1 MHECRA
7 KASGKLSLVN
17 TLLLPIF
24 GQSLLPA
31 IKSQSWIFFAKG
43 HVLLELAKI
52 QRRFNRGFWQKVSHR
67 VYTLQDAYLGR
78 TLTTPVKNAMKVNR
92 SSFMIA
98 NSSWGRWRQGSLIVI
113 ICTLVSCCYFDVP
126 AVSSSYLFLGRYW
139 KSLLWWWLPTWNL
152 TSGCSLQMLC
162 VLWLSTSPSSL
173 SLVELVP
180 SPWGLQGCSRIG
192 SSLVSLPSSSR
203 IPSSQSSIS
212 WVTVLVFTLLPILF
226 YYQLPIAGCAFL
238 DYELGTLNTWFC
250 VTLKLVYHML
260 IRVVF
265 MTSHVAPSVMWY
277 PL

>member
-113 ICTLVSCCYFDVP
+113 ICTL
-126 AVSSSYLFLGRYW
+126 
-139 KSLLWWWLPTWNL
+139 
-152 TSGCSLQMLC
+152 
-162 VLWLSTSPSSL
+162 
-173 SLVELVP
+173 
-180 SPWGLQGCSRIG
+180 
-192 SSLVSLPSSSR
+192 
-203 IPSSQSSIS
+203 
-212 WVTVLVFTLLPILF
+212 
-226 YYQLPIAGCAFL
+226 
-238 DYELGTLNTWFC
+238 
-250 VTLKLVYHML
+250 
-260 IRVVF
+260 
-265 MTSHVAPSVMWY
+265 SHVAILMSLQFPLPICSLGGIGKACYDGGSQLEIWLLGVLYKCSVCSGSQLLRLPCHWSNWCHHREGCRGAQGLDPHWSLYHPLPGFQAHSPQYLGLQCWY
-277 PL
+277 LLCSQFYFITNCLLQGVLSWIMN